1 MAMRVSTWKWG
12 GVVAV
17 IALAASACGANGD
30 AQSGAEDAERGS
42 TPSTFES
49 APVGTFGDL
58 EGVCGPGDATLA
70 KGEAGTSTPG
80 TINIGVATDRNSDI
94 RPGLNK
100 EMWDASVAF
109 AEWCNAAGG
118 AQGLEINLVELDGA
132 LFNVEAAMTTAC
144 SDVFAM
150 VGGGF
155 AQDQLEFSGKEDSDI
170 ELCGLVDI
178 PGFAASTV
186 KASSLSQVLPLVNVP
201 SDQPLTWLWDYKEL
215 DPKNSKTAAIV
226 YADIPSIVE
235 LRDKYEAGLTEVGI
249 ATVDSIN
256 YSPAGPADWTPY
268 VQRVIESGATTVM
281 WIGETTLAATFFTA
295 LRQQGWDGVPL
306 LESNIYDPLLF
317 SAGNDGPEGAVVRQ
331 NIHPFEEAD
340 IWPATQQ
347 YLDLVDEQVPDGS
360 TGTLGVGSTS
370 AWLLFTTAA
379 TACAEQNDGVISR
392 ACIIEQ
398 AAAQDDW
405 TGGGLHAPQDPDTPD
420 RATASNCGMLM
431 EVRDG
436 AFVRLHPKLDGD
448 GDDID
453 GFHCPDNGVLRIP

>member
-1 MAMRVSTWKWG
+1 M
-12 GVVAV
+12 
-17 IALAASACGANGD
+17 IALAGSACGATGD
-30 AQSGAEDAERGS
+30 AQSSTEESESGS
-42 TPSTFES
+42 TPSTVES
-49 APVGTFGDL
+49 TPTGAFGDL
-58 EGVCGPGDATLA
+58 EDVCGPGEATLA
-70 KGEAGTSTPG
+70 EEESGTSAPG
-80 TINIGVATDRNSDI
+80 TINVGVATDRNSDI

-118 AQGLEINLVELDGA
+118 IQGLEIDLVELDGA

-144 SDVFAM
+144 TDVFAM

-155 AQDQLEFSGKEDSDI
+155 AQDQLEFSGKDDSDI
-170 ELCGLVDI
+170 DLCGLVDI
-178 PGFAASTV
+178 PAFAASTV

-201 SDQPLTWLWDYKEL
+201 SDQPLTWLRDYQEL
-215 DPKNSKTAAIV
+215 DPENSKTAAIV

-249 ATVDSIN
+249 ETVDSIN

-268 VQRVIESGATTVM
+268 VQRVLESGATTVM
-281 WIGETTLAATFFTA
+281 WIGETTLAATYFTA

-317 SAGNDGPEGAVVRQ
+317 SAGNDGPEGAIVRQ

-347 YLDLVDEQVPDGS
+347 YLDLVNEVVPDGS

-370 AWLLFTTAA
+370 AWLLFVTAA
-379 TACAEQNDGVISR
+379 NLCTKQNDGAIAR
-392 ACIIEQ
+392 TCIIEQ
-398 AAAQDDW
+398 AAAQNDW
-405 TGGGLHAPQDPDTPD
+405 TGGGLHAPQNPDTPD
-420 RATASNCGMLM
+420 KAAASNCGMLL
-431 EVRDG
+431 EARDG
-436 AFVRLHPKLDGD
+436 TFARLYPEIG
-448 GDDID
+448 GEDDDTD
-453 GFHCPDNGVLRIP
+453 GFHCPDDGVLRIP